1 MTFILSDDFQS
12 LMPTGNWMYP
22 VTEVALPEG
31 FETLTV
37 PEKALSF
44 SAEEVA
50 QNRKAWIREWQSAL
64 TF

>member
-50 QNRKAWIREWQSAL
+50 QNRKSWIREWQSAL